1 MYQNTY
7 ILERISP
14 QWQQERRADA
24 QPSRLSTWLQHL
36 RPQRSAR

>member
-1 MYQNTY
+1 MYQSTY

-24 QPSRLSTWLQHL
+24 QPSRRPNWLQSL
-36 RPQRSAR
+36 RRRHPAR

>member
-24 QPSRLSTWLQHL
+24 QPSRLSTWLRHL

>member
-1 MYQNTY
+1 MYHNTY

-36 RPQRSAR
+36 RGPRPAR

>member
-7 ILERISP
+7 LLERISP

-24 QPSRLSTWLQHL
+24 QPSRLSTWLQSL
-36 RPQRSAR
+36 RPRR

>member
-14 QWQQERRADA
+14 QWQAERRADA
-24 QPSRLSTWLQHL
+24 QPSPRTWLQSL
-36 RPQRSAR
+36 RRRLPAR

>member
-1 MYQNTY
+1 MYTNTY

-24 QPSRLSTWLQHL
+24 QPSQRRNWLQVL
-36 RPQRSAR
+36 RSPRTTR